1 MNLIKIIDILSSTE
15 IFKDQ
20 SDSFL
25 NIIAFN
31 ARKIDFK
38 KGDLLV
44 GSNEKEIKTIIILDG
59 RTFIQKE
66 QQNIELEQG
75 SIIGLISLINKKPIP
90 QSIIAGSRGVALIID
105 LALFDKIASQ
115 FPDFLISLRKK
126 IKFNINKQAIELED
140 VFFNK

>member
-1 MNLIKIIDILSSTE
+1 MNLNKIIDILISTE

-44 GSNEKEIKTIIILDG
+44 GSNEKEIKAIIILDG

-66 QQNIELEQG
+66 QQNIEL
-75 SIIGLISLINKKPIP
+75 
-90 QSIIAGSRGVALIID
+90 
-105 LALFDKIASQ
+105 
-115 FPDFLISLRKK
+115 
-126 IKFNINKQAIELED
+126 
-140 VFFNK
+140 